1 MATWQMWSCLRSR
14 RVMSVTAFGRSSF
27 LLSLLPAGRP
37 FYFLAGDP
45 GPSGPGLCRTSSV
58 GVLLSS
64 SPSLTALLPSV
75 QTLHRG
81 TCRGTRGVS
90 MRRVVLLLA
99 TMALAILLASGVAQA
114 IINGEPDRGPNAHP
128 YVGALVSVPASGEFK
143 GQRLPICS
151 GTLISPEVF
160 LTAGHCTDFLMRK
173 ELPSYVPFD
182 PTYKPGE
189 SKVIKASPYTHPEF
203 CIPTPEDKGK
213 CRLPPERP
221 EKVGTLPRDVRYDV
235 GVAILE
241 EPVRMATYG
250 TLPNAGLVDTLK
262 EGQRF
267 TTVGYGATGY
277 EIDGGPPRGP
287 QLVYPDDRYRA
298 TVRLL
303 NTNEAVGGMLIKT
316 TGVSFIK
323 GKGEAS
329 CSGDS
334 GGPLFIGD
342 QETIVGVT
350 FGPGYPVPVC
360 RGPVYY
366 QRVDLP

>member
-1 MATWQMWSCLRSR
+1 
-14 RVMSVTAFGRSSF
+14 
-27 LLSLLPAGRP
+27 
-37 FYFLAGDP
+37 
-45 GPSGPGLCRTSSV
+45 
-58 GVLLSS
+58 
-64 SPSLTALLPSV
+64 
-75 QTLHRG
+75 
-81 TCRGTRGVS
+81 
-90 MRRVVLLLA
+90 
-99 TMALAILLASGVAQA
+99 
-114 IINGEPDRGPNAHP
+114 
-128 YVGALVSVPASGEFK
+128 
-143 GQRLPICS
+143 
-151 GTLISPEVF
+151 
-160 LTAGHCTDFLMRK
+160 
-173 ELPSYVPFD
+173 
-182 PTYKPGE
+182 
-189 SKVIKASPYTHPEF
+189 
-203 CIPTPEDKGK
+203 
-213 CRLPPERP
+213 
-221 EKVGTLPRDVRYDV
+221 
-235 GVAILE
+235 
-241 EPVRMATYG
+241 MATYG

-334 GGPLFIGD
+334 GGPLFVGD

-366 QRVDLP
+366 QRVDLPRVLKWVRSFP